1 MVVFLLVPFTVPTQ
15 GLLVILSL
23 DALFGGLWPPVRVN
37 IFAWKASWNRILTI
51 DYRPIE
57 RKGMEF
63 FK

>member
-1 MVVFLLVPFTVPTQ
+1 M
-15 GLLVILSL
+15 IISL
-23 DALFGGLWPPVRVN
+23 GALFGGLWPPVRVN